1 MTTKQS
7 GLPTILQLYLERAM
21 LLSIKGQIKLRT
33 KENHEKNKQKEERK
47 KKRHYSVK
55 SLLGDEVTG
64 FNKLNATK
72 VE

>member
-1 MTTKQS
+1 
-7 GLPTILQLYLERAM
+7 M

>member
-1 MTTKQS
+1 
-7 GLPTILQLYLERAM
+7 M

-47 KKRHYSVK
+47 EKKKRLYSVK
-55 SLLGDEVTG
+55 SLLGDEVIG